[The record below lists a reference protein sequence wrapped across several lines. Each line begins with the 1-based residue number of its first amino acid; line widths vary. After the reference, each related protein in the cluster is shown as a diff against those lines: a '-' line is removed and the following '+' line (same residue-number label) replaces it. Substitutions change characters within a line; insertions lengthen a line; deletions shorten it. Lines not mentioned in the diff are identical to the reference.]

1 MSPAFSGFIL
11 CFRLFGELYRGC
23 MFDVQ
28 DLHAISYSDQNF
40 NLFKLYFP
48 NVFLGVRLNC
58 GEENSIHILSA
69 NCAQNFLREYL
80 QWEFY
85 KFAPLCLISIRCED
99 SQVNCFLEIVE
110 FRIISGNFHILLDQ
124 VGVTF

>member
-1 MSPAFSGFIL
+1 MGV
-11 CFRLFGELYRGC
+11 C
-23 MFDVQ
+23 FDVQ
-28 DLHAISYSDQNF
+28 DLHAISSSGQSF

-69 NCAQNFLREYL
+69 NCAQNFLGEYL

-99 SQVNCFLEIVE
+99 SQVNCFAEIV
-110 FRIISGNFHILLDQ
+110 
-124 VGVTF
+124 